1 MNLSSEY
8 TEDIRSLSG
17 KGAHKRGELFMQKLS
32 GRKLLLIGF
41 TLFSMFFGAGNLIF
55 PPDLGAK
62 AGIHFWPAF
71 LGLAISAVGLPV
83 AGVVAV
89 ARAQGLEK
97 LAGRVHPVFAQVFMI
112 LIYLSIGPCLA
123 IPRTA
128 STSFAMLAPLVG
140 TGAGLQLGYSVVFFA
155 AAFLVALQP
164 EKLTRWLGRL
174 LCPCL
179 LVLIL
184 VLFGGCLLHPLVG
197 QYGVPTPEY
206 TSGAVL
212 QGVLYGYQTM
222 DTLDGLNF
230 GAVIALNIQA
240 LGVTE
245 PREVERGTIRAGFL
259 AAGLFAVVYAMLTHI
274 GGIAGA
280 AFPGCE
286 TGAET
291 LTLLANALFGR
302 VGQVLLAAI
311 FIIACF
317 NTCVGLISGVSEY
330 FHQLWPKV
338 PYTGW
343 AAFFALTS
351 MLLSNIGLAS
361 ILELSVPILN
371 AIYPAAIVLIF
382 LSFLPGRFQ
391 RCSVYSWAIGLA
403 ALQSIPAALP
413 LGPVAA
419 LANNLPLGAIGFGW
433 LLPAAVGMG
442 IGFLKKS

>member
-1 MNLSSEY
+1 
-8 TEDIRSLSG
+8 
-17 KGAHKRGELFMQKLS
+17 MQKLS
-32 GRKLLLIGF
+32 GKSLLLVSF

-55 PPDLGAK
+55 PPHLGAQ
-62 AGIHFWPAF
+62 AGTSLWPAF
-71 LGLAISAVGLPV
+71 AGLAVSAVGLPI
-83 AGVVAV
+83 AGVTAV
-89 ARAQGLEK
+89 ARAGGLDR
-97 LAGRVHPVFAQVFMI
+97 LAGRVHPVFATVFTI
-112 LIYLSIGPCLA
+112 LVYLSIGPCLA

-128 STSFAMLAPLVG
+128 STSFQMLVPLIG
-140 TGAGLQLGYSVVFFA
+140 GGSGLQLAYSVLFFA
-155 AAFLVALQP
+155 AAFLVALRP
-164 EKLTRWLGRL
+164 EKLTNWLGRI
-174 LCPCL
+174 LCPS
-179 LVLIL
+179 LIL
-184 VLFGGCLLHPLVG
+184 LIVVLFAGCLAHPLAAY
-197 QYGVPTPEY
+197 YGAPSAEY
-206 TSGAVL
+206 AALPAV
-212 QGVLYGYQTM
+212 QGILYGYQTM
-222 DTLDGLNF
+222 DTLAGLNF

-419 LANNLPLGAIGFGW
+419 LANNLPLGALGFGW

>member
-1 MNLSSEY
+1 MQTNTL
-8 TEDIRSLSG
+8 RG
-17 KGAHKRGELFMQKLS
+17 KKQ
-32 GRKLLLIGF
+32 LLIGF

-55 PPDLGAK
+55 PPYLGAQ
-62 AGIHFWPAF
+62 AGTRLWLAF
-71 LGLAISAVGLPV
+71 AGFAVSAIGLPI

-89 ARAQGLEK
+89 ARAGGLPQ
-97 LAGRVHPVFAQVFMI
+97 LAERVHPRFAQVFSI
-112 LIYLSIGPCLA
+112 LVYLSIGPCLA

-128 STSFAMLAPLVG
+128 STSFAMLEPL
-140 TGAGLQLGYSVVFFA
+140 AGESTALQWGYSLLFFA
-155 AAFLVALQP
+155 VAFLVAQHP
-164 EKLTRWLGRL
+164 EKLTQRLGKI
-174 LCPCL
+174 LCPAL
-179 LVLIL
+179 LALIL
-184 VLFGGCLLHPLVG
+184 LLFAGCLLHPAAAG
-197 QYGVPTPEY
+197 YGTPTAAY
-206 TSGAVL
+206 
-212 QGVLYGYQTM
+212 
-222 DTLDGLNF
+222 
-230 GAVIALNIQA
+230 QA

-291 LTLLANALFGR
+291 LTLLANTLFGR

-419 LANNLPLGAIGFGW
+419 LANSLPLGALGFGW

>member
-1 MNLSSEY
+1 MQTNTL
-8 TEDIRSLSG
+8 RG
-17 KGAHKRGELFMQKLS
+17 KKQ
-32 GRKLLLIGF
+32 LLIGF

-55 PPDLGAK
+55 PPYLGAQ
-62 AGIHFWPAF
+62 AGTRLWLAF
-71 LGLAISAVGLPV
+71 AGFAVSAIGLPI
-83 AGVVAV
+83 AGVAAV
-89 ARAQGLEK
+89 ARAGGLPV
-97 LAGRVHPVFAQVFMI
+97 LAGRVHPRFAQVFAV
-112 LIYLSIGPCLA
+112 LVYLSIGPCLA

-128 STSFAMLAPLVG
+128 STSFEMLTPLVG
-140 TGAGLQLGYSVVFFA
+140 RSGLGQFLYSLVFFTA
-155 AAFLVALQP
+155 AYFVALRP
-164 EKLTRWLGRL
+164 EKLTQRLGRI
-174 LCPCL
+174 LCPTL
-179 LVLIL
+179 LVLIV
-184 VLFGGCLLHPLVG
+184 VLFAGCILRPAASG
-197 QYGVPTPEY
+197 YGVPTAAYAALP
-206 TSGAVL
+206 AA
-212 QGVLYGYQTM
+212 QGILAGYQTM
-222 DTLDGLNF
+222 DALAGLNF

-245 PREVERGTIRAGFL
+245 PREGERGTIRAGFL

-351 MLLSNIGLAS
+351 ML
-361 ILELSVPILN
+361 
-371 AIYPAAIVLIF
+371 
-382 LSFLPGRFQ
+382 
-391 RCSVYSWAIGLA
+391 
-403 ALQSIPAALP
+403 
-413 LGPVAA
+413 
-419 LANNLPLGAIGFGW
+419 
-433 LLPAAVGMG
+433 
-442 IGFLKKS
+442 

>member
-1 MNLSSEY
+1 M
-8 TEDIRSLSG
+8 
-17 KGAHKRGELFMQKLS
+17 
-32 GRKLLLIGF
+32 
-41 TLFSMFFGAGNLIF
+41 
-55 PPDLGAK
+55 
-62 AGIHFWPAF
+62 
-71 LGLAISAVGLPV
+71 
-83 AGVVAV
+83 
-89 ARAQGLEK
+89 
-97 LAGRVHPVFAQVFMI
+97 
-112 LIYLSIGPCLA
+112 
-123 IPRTA
+123 
-128 STSFAMLAPLVG
+128 
-140 TGAGLQLGYSVVFFA
+140 
-155 AAFLVALQP
+155 AFLVAQHP
-164 EKLTRWLGRL
+164 EKLTQRLGKI
-174 LCPCL
+174 LCPAL
-179 LVLIL
+179 LALIL
-184 VLFGGCLLHPLVG
+184 LLFAGCLLHPAAAG
-197 QYGVPTPEY
+197 YGTPTAAY
-206 TSGAVL
+206 TALPAV
-212 QGVLYGYQTM
+212 QGILDGYQTM
-222 DTLDGLNF
+222 DTLAGLNF

-382 LSFLPGRFQ
+382 LSFLPRRFQ

-419 LANNLPLGAIGFGW
+419 LANDLPLGALGFGW